1 MSVKAKLYA
10 GPDGKRYTVP
20 DSPITR
26 NIAGHDIT
34 LEAGQRYV
42 ATRPA
47 YQRRRKVYPVSI
59 RSILSNGTADP
70 DVVINLSYEEAHALV
85 NAFNNERSSFTGRVW

>member
-1 MSVKAKLYA
+1 MSAKTQYKD
-10 GPDGKRYTVP
+10 PDGKQYTVP
-20 DSPITR
+20 ASPITR

-47 YQRRRKVYPVSI
+47 YHRRRKVYPVSI

-70 DVVINLSYEEAHALV
+70 DVVIGGLSYEEAHALV
-85 NAFNNERSSFTGRVW
+85 NAFNYGPTSFQGRVW